1 MLIDLVASFLLFKT
15 YGENEKSS
23 KGFRAERTC
32 GDLDQALARAGAD
45 VGSLS

>member
-32 GDLDQALARAGAD
+32 GDLDQALAGAGAD